1 VIKLT
6 TPGFQVVVEK
16 DAGIGSHFSDAT
28 YEAAGA
34 KVVSS
39 DDVWKSDI
47 VLKVRTTTHVLLMYE
62 PFSFDL

>member
-6 TPGFQVVVEK
+6 TPGFQVVIEK
-16 DAGIGSHFSDAT
+16 DAGMGSHFSDPD

-34 KVVSS
+34 KVV

-47 VLKVRTTTHVLLMYE
+47 VLKVRVCTEYRLGYRYY
-62 PFSFDL
+62 